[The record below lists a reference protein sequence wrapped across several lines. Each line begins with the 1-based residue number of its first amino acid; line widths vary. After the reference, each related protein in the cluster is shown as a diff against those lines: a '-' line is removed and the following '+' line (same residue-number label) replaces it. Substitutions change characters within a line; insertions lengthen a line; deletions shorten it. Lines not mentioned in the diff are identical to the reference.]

1 MSSHPAHSKHTVT
14 PALLTSQAVMRLP
27 RLALWLFCAAY
38 ILPGLFGR
46 DPWKNADIAS
56 FGQMWSL
63 ALGHASWLNPQV
75 AGLSPDGG
83 GILPYWLG
91 GAFIAMLQPFMD
103 PALAA
108 RLPFGALLALV
119 LAFTWYTTYHLALTP
134 AAQPLPLAFGGEP
147 KAPEYARALA
157 DGALL
162 ALISSLGLLRLGH
175 ETTPELLQLTG
186 SAMLLY
192 GLAAAA
198 HHPIRARMATCA
210 SLLILAASGSPSV
223 AVILAVL
230 GSIVCFLSKDEAMQ
244 RHQKWMIAA
253 GIMAAS
259 VAVLLSW
266 NNMAAWS
273 WRANS
278 NLSWHEFLK
287 LLTWFTWP
295 TLPLAFFTVW
305 SWRRQLMRRHIAVPL
320 YSALVGIGA
329 CLAMHANDKALLHS
343 LPPLAVLA
351 AFALPVIKRGFSAAI
366 DWFSVFFFSL
376 AGLTIWIAYSAL
388 HTGWPAKT
396 AKNVLKLVPGMTQ
409 EFSLLAMLIA
419 ILGTL
424 TWLALVRWRTAKQRS
439 AIWKSMVLPAGG
451 VALIWL
457 LTMTLLLPPL
467 DQARSYRLLMHRL
480 AAHIPSGTCVVAHD
494 ATVGLVTAMQY
505 FGHHQVVPLSKLNQ
519 KSTACKFL
527 VQSLSYQQA
536 APKKL
541 GWHFIAR
548 VQQRTARSE
557 SVAVYQRER

>member
-1 MSSHPAHSKHTVT
+1 MPPHQTHSKHTVT

-38 ILPGLFGR
+38 VLPGLFGR

-91 GAFIAMLQPFMD
+91 GAFITILQPLMD

-198 HHPIRARMATCA
+198 HHPVRARMATCA
-210 SLLILAASGSPSV
+210 SLLILATSGSPSV

-230 GSIVCFLSKDEAMQ
+230 GSIVCFLSQDEAMQ

-259 VAVLLSW
+259 VAILLSW
-266 NNMAAWS
+266 KHTADWS
-273 WRANS
+273 WRANAIIP
-278 NLSWHEFLK
+278 WHELIK

-295 TLPLAFFTVW
+295 TLPLAVFTVW

-329 CLAMHANDKALLHS
+329 CAAMQANDKALLHS

-376 AGLTIWIAYSAL
+376 AGLAIWLAYSGL
-388 HTGWPAKT
+388 HTGWPAKM

-409 EFSLLAMLIA
+409 EFSLLTMLIA
-419 ILGTL
+419 MLGTL
-424 TWLALVRWRTAKQRS
+424 TWLALVRWRTSKHRS

-467 DQARSYRLLMHRL
+467 DQARSYRLLMQRL
-480 AAHIPSGTCVVAHD
+480 AVHIPTGACVVAND
-494 ATVGLVTAMQY
+494 ANVGLITAMQY
-505 FGHHQVVPLSKLNQ
+505 FGQHQVVQLDDSKQ
-519 KSTACKFL
+519 KSNTCNFL
-527 VQSLSYQQA
+527 VQSMSYRQA
-536 APKKL
+536 SPHKA

-548 VQQRTARSE
+548 VQQRTAKSE
-557 SVAVYQRER
+557 SVAVYRRER